1 MLDLMEFKKLVTL
14 HFSYKGIVYSY
25 GNYDEESFRLNQT
38 IGDGVFFT
46 VPFEYYIPNMM
57 SAENNSIFEYGNSN
71 QESNKEALIE
81 H

>member
-1 MLDLMEFKKLVTL
+1 MVHVGPNGIQKVGHIT
-14 HFSYKGIVYSY
+14 FSYKGIVYSY

-57 SAENNSIFEYGNSN
+57 SAENNSILNMVFKSRKNR
-71 QESNKEALIE
+71 KL
-81 H
+81 